1 MYLVKGC
8 LYLGQSNQ
16 SLMVVLIHVPPTV
29 SVLEDP
35 LSNMLATNKEVDK
48 LILIAKV
55 FRYTL

>member
-16 SLMVVLIHVPPTV
+16 SLMVVLINVPPTV

-48 LILIAKV
+48 LILILKF